1 MSADMRADM
10 SADMRADMGLRA
22 EMRADMVFDVRADM
36 RADVRADMRADMS
49 ADMRADMRADMT
61 ADVAHQKERRF
72 FGAKR
77 NIFGAFDVH
86 QNIDTKEAPK
96 KHQSTPKTKFGALW
110 CENTGFFDAEPPQ

>member
-10 SADMRADMGLRA
+10 RADMGL
-22 EMRADMVFDVRADM
+22 RADM
-36 RADVRADMRADMS
+36 RADVRADMLFDARADIRADIRADMS

-110 CENTGFFDAEPPQ
+110 CENTRFFDGGTP

>member
-1 MSADMRADM
+1 MSADM

-22 EMRADMVFDVRADM
+22 
-36 RADVRADMRADMS
+36 
-49 ADMRADMRADMT
+49 DMRADMRAVMT

-110 CENTGFFDAEPPQ
+110 CENTGFFDAETP